1 MILSETTSATGAASP
16 PLIQTSQGTAT
27 PPKFYEFNEEPN
39 GSMTAGNLPAGS
51 YLVKVAVIEQGSG
64 SGQTTPSAQAEISL
78 TVPAE
83 PATGTLDLGEIALK
97 PAP

>member
-1 MILSETTSATGAASP
+1 
-16 PLIQTSQGTAT
+16 
-27 PPKFYEFNEEPN
+27 
-39 GSMTAGNLPAGS
+39 LPAGS

-64 SGQTTPSAQAEISL
+64 SGQTTPTAQAEIPL